1 MQTEN
6 LANSSH
12 KQFHVQ
18 LNSSQIKLYNY
29 PDLTHDLTRKKLSLL
44 LVVQATLN
52 FSIST
57 RNGKEEIA
65 FLKINTKSHQF
76 IKHGK
81 FSHSIA
87 LTLLFIDSTL
97 SFV

>member
-65 FLKINTKSHQF
+65 FLKNKYKVSPAYQ
-76 IKHGK
+76 
-81 FSHSIA
+81 A
-87 LTLLFIDSTL
+87 W
-97 SFV
+97 